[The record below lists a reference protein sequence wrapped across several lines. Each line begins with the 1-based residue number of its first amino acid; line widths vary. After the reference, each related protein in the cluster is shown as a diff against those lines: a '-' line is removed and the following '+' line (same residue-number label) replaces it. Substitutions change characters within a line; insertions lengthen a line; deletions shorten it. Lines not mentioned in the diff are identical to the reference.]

1 MHLGHPIIFNHNDR
15 NKAYEFIINKF
26 KAKLT
31 TVKANKLNHAGR
43 LTYIQLVL
51 SSIPVYYMSTVLFSK
66 SFIEKIT
73 AIIRRFWWYGVQEDN
88 PTSPIAFR
96 FWDDICESKENGG
109 VGIRDLYTVNRS
121 LIIHATYN
129 IANNKN
135 PLLTS
140 VLKAK
145 YFHKSSFWTANN
157 YGPRSMFWSS
167 VMQVIKD
174 LYTNSVLQL
183 HAGNSS
189 IWSTPWC
196 PVWESIHDDLLLPVT
211 TTPLPSSAS
220 DLWIPNTQ
228 NWNLQLLTNTF
239 DNAAVQAITSV
250 RPVPTNQQDILRWTP
265 TKNGIC
271 TTKEI
276 YRHLAAQNSIQ
287 LPPTGLPKYTPPG

>member
-51 SSIPVYYMSTVLFSK
+51 SSIPVYYMSMVLFSK

-250 RPVPTNQQDILRWTP
+250 WFSFSPPIRND
-265 TKNGIC
+265 N
-271 TTKEI
+271 
-276 YRHLAAQNSIQ
+276 
-287 LPPTGLPKYTPPG
+287 LP